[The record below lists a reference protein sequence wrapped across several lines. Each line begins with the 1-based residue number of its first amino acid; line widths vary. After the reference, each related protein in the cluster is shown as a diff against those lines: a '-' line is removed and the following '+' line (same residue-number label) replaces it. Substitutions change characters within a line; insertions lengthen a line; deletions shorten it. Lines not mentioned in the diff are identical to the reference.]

1 MELDYRWQ
9 FDANYKT
16 ASAACRAVRLSQKG
30 FLHSPISRTIIADFR
45 IVHLNQDSVEQGL

>member
-1 MELDYRWQ
+1 MELDDRWQ
-9 FDANYKT
+9 FDANYET